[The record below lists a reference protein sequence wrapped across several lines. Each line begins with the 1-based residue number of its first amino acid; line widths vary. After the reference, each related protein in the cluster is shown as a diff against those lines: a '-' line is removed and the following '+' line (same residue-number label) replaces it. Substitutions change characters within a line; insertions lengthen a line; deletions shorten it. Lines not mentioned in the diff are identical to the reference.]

1 VLASNGQLVERA
13 FEIVGRLGGR
23 LQNPA
28 EARQVLDLKK
38 RRTNIILI
46 REIMMSEKSLGDA
59 NANLNYKNERRD
71 LACAFRWTVRMGM
84 HEAIANHFSLKVSA
98 GGTSFLI
105 NPKKHFSRI
114 KASDLLLLDTNS
126 PPNLKDKDAPDITA
140 WGLHGSIHRNCPHA
154 RCIIHV
160 HPIYSTVLA
169 SLADSTLQPI
179 DQNTAL
185 FFQRYVIDEGYGG
198 MAFED
203 EGERCASLLKDPEKK
218 VMIMGNH
225 GVLIIGDNVA
235 DTFNRLYY
243 FERAAETYIKALWTG
258 KKLRV
263 LSDAI
268 AEKTAG
274 QWDHYTEFSQR
285 YFEELKS
292 ILDEEEPSYSL

>member
-1 VLASNGQLVERA
+1 
-13 FEIVGRLGGR
+13 
-23 LQNPA
+23 
-28 EARQVLDLKK
+28 
-38 RRTNIILI
+38 
-46 REIMMSEKSLGDA
+46 MMSEQLSKESMA
-59 NANLNYKNERRD
+59 KLNYENERID

-84 HEAIANHFSLKVSA
+84 HEAIANHFSMAVNA
-98 GGTSFLI
+98 DGTRFLI

-114 KASDLLLLDTNS
+114 KASDLLLLDSND
-126 PPNLKDKDAPDITA
+126 PPDFKDTYAPDMTA

-154 RCIIHV
+154 RCLIHV
-160 HPIYSTVLA
+160 HPTYSTVLA
-169 SLADSTLQPI
+169 SLADSNLQQI

-198 MAFED
+198 MAFEK
-203 EGERCASLLKDPEKK
+203 EGERCATLLANPEKK
-218 VMIMGNH
+218 VLIMGNH

-263 LSDAI
+263 LSDEI

-274 QWDHYTEFSQR
+274 QWDNYPEFSQR
-285 YFEELKS
+285 YFEELKA
-292 ILDEEEPSYSL
+292 ILDEEEPSYCL